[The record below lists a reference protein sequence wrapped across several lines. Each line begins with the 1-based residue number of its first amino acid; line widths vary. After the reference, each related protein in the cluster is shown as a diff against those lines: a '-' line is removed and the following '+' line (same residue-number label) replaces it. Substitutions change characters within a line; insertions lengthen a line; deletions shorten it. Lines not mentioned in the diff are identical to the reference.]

1 MRTACNFVLT
11 LTAVACLLLLV
22 LVPQVGWAFEGVELA
37 SPNGLVE
44 FHLTEREA
52 NSLSYEVRFRGKPV
66 IEPSAL
72 GIVVDGVNLGF
83 GVEVGGTE
91 RYQVDETYP
100 WYGVH
105 STAINKCNGVRI
117 AVTHRESGTAYTLDV
132 RAYDS
137 GIAFR
142 HVVPGQGSRVPTE
155 ATLFR
160 LPAQGRL
167 WFHDAEDHYEGR
179 YVSKS
184 VRAVPPEAWL
194 APPLTVRL
202 PDGDGYAVITEGGLR
217 GYSGMMLQ
225 GDGDA
230 GFHARLGHAV
240 PASWPFRLR
249 FPEDIER
256 MSRPAAIQGTIT
268 TPWRVVIIGADLNA
282 LANSDIVHNVADPP
296 DPKLFPQ
303 GIRTKWIQPGRAV
316 WNYLDGGSGTLEGMK
331 EFSRLAGE
339 LGFDYSVLEG
349 FWADWPESD
358 LKDLA
363 DYSRQ
368 RGIRL
373 LIWKRSSELRD
384 PDTMRKFFE
393 MCRRTGVVG
402 AKIDFF
408 DHEHKEIIDLYERL
422 LKTAAEYDLILDFHG
437 ANKPTGLERTY
448 PNLLGL
454 EAIRGLEMG
463 PPYAQHDVTLPFTR
477 MLAGLADYTPMH
489 FGKRLADTTWP
500 HQIANAIILWAPLL
514 VYAAHP
520 ANILANPAV
529 DVIKEIPSVWDETV
543 VLPVSEIGEVAAFA
557 RRKGDTWF
565 LAVTNGPNARTIE
578 VDLSFL
584 DSSDRGRA
592 PTYYATLVADTTE
605 AAAVDIERKTM
616 SRDDTLFIKLRS
628 GGGFVGKFSKSFP

>member
-202 PDGDGYAVITEGGLR
+202 PDGDGYAAITEGGLR

-225 GDGDA
+225 GAGDA

-368 RGIRL
+368 RGIRPRSGSAAPSCA
-373 LIWKRSSELRD
+373 IQTPCGSFSRCAAAPAWRARRSTFSITSTKRSS
-384 PDTMRKFFE
+384 T
-393 MCRRTGVVG
+393 
-402 AKIDFF
+402 
-408 DHEHKEIIDLYERL
+408 
-422 LKTAAEYDLILDFHG
+422 
-437 ANKPTGLERTY
+437 
-448 PNLLGL
+448 
-454 EAIRGLEMG
+454 
-463 PPYAQHDVTLPFTR
+463 FTR
-477 MLAGLADYTPMH
+477 GC
-489 FGKRLADTTWP
+489 
-500 HQIANAIILWAPLL
+500 
-514 VYAAHP
+514 
-520 ANILANPAV
+520 
-529 DVIKEIPSVWDETV
+529 
-543 VLPVSEIGEVAAFA
+543 
-557 RRKGDTWF
+557 
-565 LAVTNGPNARTIE
+565 
-578 VDLSFL
+578 
-584 DSSDRGRA
+584 
-592 PTYYATLVADTTE
+592 
-605 AAAVDIERKTM
+605 
-616 SRDDTLFIKLRS
+616 
-628 GGGFVGKFSKSFP
+628 